1 MTAVSDTTEAGT
13 AKAPRSLHV
22 ICELTCLAA
31 CGYCWGDTPDS
42 PCVFSGTGPDGFHIA
57 RFAAALRRGLI
68 TDADFTAVIE
78 TAGAFTTATIVY
90 DQTLGG
96 GR

>member
-1 MTAVSDTTEAGT
+1 MTARGQA
-13 AKAPRSLHV
+13 AAPRTLHA
-22 ICELTCLAA
+22 ICELTRLAA
-31 CGYCWGDTPDS
+31 CGVCWADTPGW
-42 PCVFSGTGPDGFHIA
+42 PCVFSGTGPDGLHIA